1 MSYGIISPP
10 LRFICKMLLLRDG
23 HKEEKAFAHR
33 VSAWPWAGSSS
44 SQGEPQRAQKDL
56 ASPGMGQ
63 GQDHS
68 CRQLH
73 PSALRSYMSPD
84 HQKGWNAAKLHC

>member
-44 SQGEPQRAQKDL
+44 SQGGPK
-56 ASPGMGQ
+56 G
-63 GQDHS
+63 
-68 CRQLH
+68 
-73 PSALRSYMSPD
+73 LR
-84 HQKGWNAAKLHC
+84 NT

>member
-1 MSYGIISPP
+1 MQNAVAEGWTQRGKGICPQSEC
-10 LRFICKMLLLRDG
+10 LALGWQQQLTR
-23 HKEEKAFAHR
+23 
-33 VSAWPWAGSSS
+33 W
-44 SQGEPQRAQKDL
+44 PQRAQKHL

-73 PSALRSYMSPD
+73 PSALCSYMSPD
-84 HQKGWNAAKLHC
+84 RQKGWNAAKLHC